1 MPTYNDLATLE
12 GERGMSPRTERANW
26 LTGEVEIIREIEC
39 AWDDRVAVWLSL
51 IGTAYPYHGATGTYA
66 YNAKTI
72 GWGKSHD
79 AGNGLVGYEKA
90 RLTVFYTNRIW
101 FIGGG
106 GGGKWISEKFT
117 PSTEYVPVSER
128 SLCWESSTSD
138 VIVRDNEQVGH
149 RQVFGNYELTYYR
162 LPALPNAVLT
172 HQGASNN
179 APVAS
184 YTLGL
189 TFPTETLILLGSP
202 ADRNLSSG
210 FTRGWQLTYAFGIR
224 PHGANNFWRAETQK
238 WEPIFEQRHGGAQ
251 YKPYTPMNF
260 SLLIP

>member
-1 MPTYNDLATLE
+1 MPTYNDLASLE
-12 GERGMSPRTERANW
+12 GEKGMSPRTERANW

-51 IGTAYPYHGATGTYA
+51 IGTAYPYHGATNTYA
-66 YNAKTI
+66 YNAKVI

-106 GGGKWISEKFT
+106 GGGKWISEKLT
-117 PSTEYVPVSER
+117 PTVHYMPMGER
-128 SLCWESSTSD
+128 SFRWTSNTG
-138 VIVRDNEQVGH
+138 IFVRDNEALGQRH
-149 RQVFGNYELTYYR
+149 VFLNYQLTYYR
-162 LPALPNAVLT
+162 LPALPNAILT

-189 TFPTETLILLGSP
+189 IFPVETLILLGSP
-202 ADRNLSSG
+202 ADRNLASG
-210 FTRGWQLTYAFGIR
+210 FTQGWSLAYNFESR
-224 PHGANNFWRAETQK
+224 PHGANNFWRAATQA
-238 WEPIFEQRHGGAQ
+238 WEPIFEERGGGAQ
-251 YKPYTPMNF
+251 YKPYPPMNF